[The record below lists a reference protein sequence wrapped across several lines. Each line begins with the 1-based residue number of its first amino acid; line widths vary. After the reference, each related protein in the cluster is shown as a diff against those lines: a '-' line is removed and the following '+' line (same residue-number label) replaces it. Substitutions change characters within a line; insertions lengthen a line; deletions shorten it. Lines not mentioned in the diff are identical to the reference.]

1 VTLDCIP
8 MPRDEIERPPSLEP
22 LLLPLDASQVT
33 LETGGGKG
41 LNLSRLLRAGFP
53 VPPGFIV
60 GTAAYDAFVR
70 ANHLAETIQKAIEA
84 TPLDDPGA
92 LETASRVIRTRFSST
107 PLPASLIDA
116 LDAAYADL
124 GQPPVAVR
132 SSATAED
139 LPGLSFA
146 GQQDTFL
153 NVIGSEALQRAVVDC
168 WSSLWTARAIG
179 YRARNGIDQEHVSLA
194 VVVQEMVPSEA
205 SGVLF
210 TANPLTGK
218 RTETVI
224 DATFGLGEALVSGQ
238 VEPDHYVVDA
248 FGKRIL
254 SKVLGHKATVI
265 RGQEGGGTV
274 AMRQDTAT
282 QQGAAGRQALPDARI
297 LELAELGRRVAEL
310 FDAPQ
315 DIEWASADGRLYLLQ
330 SRPITTL
337 YPVPQGMPPEPLQVL
352 LSFGAVQ
359 GLLEPISPL
368 GRDVFKGAFAGA
380 ARLFGYR
387 FTLEEQTTLFEA
399 GERLWANIS
408 GLLGNRIGRKV
419 ALAAMEYVEP
429 GSRQALLGLLRDGE
443 LPPPGNPRLRTLLRL
458 VRVLLPVAGRALHT
472 LLAPDA
478 QRERLISNLEAWLG
492 HLRAEMA
499 AAGSPSRRLAVIR
512 RVPEDALYVLLP
524 QFVPRFGIGMATY
537 NLLTRL
543 AASLPD
549 GNLDT
554 RAMMRGL
561 PHNVTTEMDL
571 ALWRAAQAIRA
582 DPNSSAHCTQ
592 AGAAALADEY
602 LGGRLP
608 TVAQRSITDFMDR
621 YGMRG
626 LGEIDLSRPR
636 WNEDPTPLMQAIQ
649 SYLQI
654 ADPALAPDAVFE
666 RGRQAA
672 EAEIERLAE
681 ALHGKRSG
689 WIVARL
695 ARWAARRMRALAGLR
710 ETPKFALVRFFA
722 LIREA
727 LLADAGTWAI
737 EGVLERPDDVFFLHQ
752 AELEALAAGDR
763 RDWRSQVRARRGANV
778 REQQRKQIPR
788 LLLSDGRALYEGIT
802 VANADEGQVLI
813 GSPVSPGVA
822 EGVVRVVLDP
832 RSTPLAPGEIL
843 VCPGTDPS
851 WTPLFLAAGGL
862 VMEVG
867 GMMTHGAVV
876 AREYGIPAVVGV
888 DDATRKLRTGQRVR
902 VDGSS
907 GRVVIQ

>member
-1 VTLDCIP
+1 LEHLRKGSIP
-8 MPRDEIERPPSLEP
+8 VESP
-22 LLLPLDASQVT
+22 LLPLDTDQAT
-33 LETGGGKG
+33 LGNAGGKG

-60 GTAAYDAFVR
+60 GTATYDAFVR
-70 ANHLAETIQKAIEA
+70 TNHLAETIQGALQA
-84 TPLDDPGA
+84 TSLDEPGT
-92 LETASRVIRTRFSST
+92 LETASRTIRDRFSFLS
-107 PLPASLIDA
+107 LPASLTGA
-116 LDAAYADL
+116 LDAAYTDL
-124 GQPPVAVR
+124 GRQPVAVR

-139 LPGLSFA
+139 LPGFSFA

-153 NVIGSEALQRAVVDC
+153 NVIGVEALQRAVIDC

-194 VVVQEMVPSEA
+194 VIVQQMVPSEA

-218 RTETVI
+218 RTETAI

-238 VEPDHYVVDA
+238 VEPDHYVVDT
-248 FGKRIL
+248 FGERIL
-254 SKVLGHKATVI
+254 SKALGHKATII

-274 AMRQDTAT
+274 AMRQDTAA
-282 QQGAAGRQALPDARI
+282 QQDAADRQALPDAQI
-297 LELAELGRRVAEL
+297 LELARLGRRAAEL
-310 FDAPQ
+310 LGAPQ
-315 DIEWASADGRLYLLQ
+315 DVEWASVDGQLYLLQ

-337 YPVPQGMPPEPLQVL
+337 YPVPEGMAPEPLQVL

-359 GLLEPISPL
+359 GLLDPITPL
-368 GRDVFKGAFAGA
+368 ARDMFKGAFAGA

-387 FTLEEQTTLFEA
+387 FTLDGLPTLLQA
-399 GERLWANIS
+399 GERLWVNTT
-408 GLLGNRIGRKV
+408 GMLNNRLGRKV
-419 ALAAMEYVEP
+419 ALGTMGYVEP
-429 GSRQALLGLLRDGE
+429 GSRQALLGLLRNSE
-443 LPPPGNPRLRTLLRL
+443 LPPPGNLHPRTYLRLLRA
-458 VRVLLPVAGRALHT
+458 LLPVAGRALLT

-478 QRERLISNLEAWLG
+478 QRERLLGNLEAWLE
-492 HLRAEMA
+492 HLRGEMV
-499 AAGSPSRRLAVIR
+499 AAGSPGARLAAIR
-512 RVPEDALYVLLP
+512 RVPQDAFYFVLP

-537 NLLTRL
+537 NLLTHL
-543 AASLPD
+543 AASLPEEE
-549 GNLDT
+549 LDT
-554 RAMMRGL
+554 RTMMRGL

-571 ALWRAAQAIRA
+571 VLWRAAQAIRA
-582 DPNSSAHCTQ
+582 DPVSLAHCIQTDAATL
-592 AGAAALADEY
+592 AGEY
-602 LGGRLP
+602 LAGHLP
-608 TVAQRSITDFMDR
+608 AIAQQAIAGFMGR

-626 LGEIDLSRPR
+626 LGEIDLGRPR
-636 WNEDPTPLMQAIQ
+636 WNEDPAPLMQAIQ

-654 ADPALAPDAVFE
+654 DDPTLAPDAVFE
-666 RGRQAA
+666 RGQQATRT
-672 EAEIERLAE
+672 EIERLVE
-681 ALHGKRSG
+681 ALRCTRHGWVK
-689 WIVARL
+689 ARL
-695 ARWAARRMRALAGLR
+695 ARWAARRMRSLVGLR
-710 ETPKFALVRFFA
+710 ETPKFVIVRFFA

-727 LLADAGTWAI
+727 LLADGKTWVTQGA
-737 EGVLERPDDVFFLHQ
+737 LERPDDVFFLHL
-752 AELEALAAGDR
+752 AELEALAAGDG
-763 RDWRSQVRARRGANV
+763 RDWRSLVRERRQANA

-788 LLLSDGRALYEGIT
+788 LLLSDGRALYEGI
-802 VANADEGQVLI
+802 AAADAEEGQVLV

-832 RSTPLAPGEIL
+832 RSTSLTPGEIL

-888 DDATRKLRTGQRVR
+888 DDATRRLHTGQHVR